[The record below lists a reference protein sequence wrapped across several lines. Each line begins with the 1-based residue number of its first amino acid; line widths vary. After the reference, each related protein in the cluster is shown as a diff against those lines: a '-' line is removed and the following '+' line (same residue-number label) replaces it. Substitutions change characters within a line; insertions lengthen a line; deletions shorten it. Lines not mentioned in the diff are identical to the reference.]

1 MERASLNAEGALYEA
16 VARGN
21 KDTYFF
27 KDDINS
33 ALNPFEQRYGPS
45 APVIHEL
52 RRIPPLNGADFG
64 RSSEFTF
71 DVAGDVF
78 TKPTLLIDLPSWIPP
93 EFVDQATHTRD
104 LSGNT
109 YGYTN
114 GIGYFLF
121 KKIQLYQDK
130 ILLYEYSGDTL
141 FASRAN
147 RGSLNQAYMENGLAG
162 FHDGSPASIAAAA
175 APVRLRL
182 EIPFV
187 SPEFPSIAMR
197 SQGFKLRVELRKLED
212 IVESSTGLPAL
223 PWLQTFTTGT
233 QTFAPLSKIAI
244 GQPTLQLETRHIYTD
259 GETQAALQR
268 ETLEMPFHRLY
279 ENTFT
284 YNGADYAAL
293 TNSSLLANAVA
304 ACSRRL
310 DGVHPA
316 GRLLWFFR
324 SQNDLRAGRRYVF
337 TDPSGQEY
345 YARQSLIIAGRDREP
360 LNGPLLWNLIMNHAK
375 ESRDPGPGLSEMSW
389 DLGVAPRSQPEG
401 SVNFGTADRPT
412 FYTELAPAPPDLLA
426 GQPSIECTAI
436 IDSWA
441 LYMTEKNRG
450 MLKYGN

>member
-16 VARGN
+16 VSRGN

-27 KDDINS
+27 KDDIHS

-71 DVAGDVF
+71 DVAGDII
-78 TKPTLLIDLPSWIPP
+78 TKPTILIDLPSWIPP
-93 EFVDQATHTRD
+93 EFVDQATQTQD
-104 LSGNT
+104 LSGYT
-109 YGYTN
+109 YGYTS
-114 GIGYFLF
+114 GIAYFLF
-121 KKIQLYQDK
+121 NKIQLYQDK
-130 ILLYEYSGDTL
+130 VLLYEYSGDVL

-147 RGSLNQAYMENGLAG
+147 RGSLNHAYMENRLAG

-175 APVRLRL
+175 VPGRLRL
-182 EIPFV
+182 EIPFI

-212 IVESSTGLPAL
+212 IVECSNGLPAL
-223 PWLQTFTTGT
+223 PWTRTFTNGAD
-233 QTFAPLSKIAI
+233 TFASLSRIAI
-244 GQPTLQLETRHIYTD
+244 GQPTLQLEARHIYTD
-259 GETQAALQR
+259 GETQVALR
-268 ETLEMPFHRLY
+268 SATLEMPFSRLY

-284 YNGADYAAL
+284 YSGADYAAL
-293 TNSSLLANAVA
+293 IKSPTNIS

-310 DGVHPA
+310 DGVHPS

-324 SQNDLRAGRRYVF
+324 SQNDLRAGRRYSF

-345 YARQSLIIAGRDREP
+345 YLRQSLIIAGRDREP
-360 LNGPLLWNLIMNHAK
+360 LNTPLLWNIIMNHSK
-375 ESRDPGPGLSEMSW
+375 ESRDPGPGLSEMNW
-389 DLGVAPRSQPEG
+389 DLGVGSSQPEG

-412 FYTELAPAPPDLLA
+412 FYTELAPTSNDLLA

-441 LYMTEKNRG
+441 LYMIEKDRG

>member
-1 MERASLNAEGALYEA
+1 MERASLNASGALYEA
-16 VARGN
+16 IARGN

-27 KDDINS
+27 KDCPTAVS
-33 ALNPFEQRYGPS
+33 PFEQRYGPS

-52 RRIPPLNGADFG
+52 RRIPPLNGSDFG

-78 TKPTLLIDLPSWIPP
+78 AKPTLLIDLPSWIPP
-93 EFVDQATHTRD
+93 EFVVQATRLQD

-130 ILLYEYSGDTL
+130 ILLYEYSGDVL

-147 RGSLNQAYMENGLAG
+147 RGSLNHAYMENGLTG

-175 APVRLRL
+175 VPGRLRL

-197 SQGFKLRVELRKLED
+197 SQSFKLRVELRKLED

-223 PWLQTFTTGT
+223 PWTQTFTNGT
-233 QTFAPLSKIAI
+233 DTFAPLSRIAV

-259 GETQAALQR
+259 GETQMALKAA
-268 ETLEMPFHRLY
+268 TLEMPFGRLY

-284 YNGADYAAL
+284 YSGADYASL
-293 TNSSLLANAVA
+293 IQSSTGVS

-345 YARQSLIIAGRDREP
+345 YTRQSLIIAGRDREP

-389 DLGVAPRSQPEG
+389 DLGVASSQPEG

-412 FYTELAPAPPDLLA
+412 FYTELAPTSNDLLA

-441 LYMTEKNRG
+441 LYMIEKDRG